1 MRSTMT
7 YEKQRKQRLDD
18 VVFDYIQDENV
29 TPKQFHDDLIQILKS
44 HVDHY
49 QERVLEVNRMI
60 FLVNGEGQS
69 PDMSR
74 YSQYDKS
81 EIDAMCHEADRINK
95 EDLNLNIHANSPYND
110 GWTREFYKDEIEH
123 SKYYYDKDRNR

>member
-1 MRSTMT
+1 
-7 YEKQRKQRLDD
+7 
-18 VVFDYIQDENV
+18 
-29 TPKQFHDDLIQILKS
+29 
-44 HVDHY
+44 
-49 QERVLEVNRMI
+49 MI